1 MKSCTQDRCGQG
13 RFPCPCSVDCESDD
27 SASLLAD
34 YATSA
39 VEVLIGISA
48 AIVVVCAAGAL
59 IWGML

>member
-13 RFPCPCSVDCESDD
+13 RYPCPCGTECEDD

-48 AIVVVCAAGAL
+48 AIVVVCASAAA
-59 IWGML
+59 IWGLM